1 MTTSIIQTKSDI
13 ERTNTLLGKAPPVYR
28 QAYSDRTSWL
38 MACFSELAYKKF
50 NPPVLNLSTANK
62 LESILERT
70 SSSKLSF
77 EKIRQLV
84 SAFAYDS
91 EEEKE
96 SLIADLNELKAE
108 LLETFDSNGSQAIL
122 IRTSRFLVLS
132 FRGTEATSWRDI
144 KSDAYAVLKSCETG
158 GKVHSGFDA
167 AFNVIE
173 RDIINALE
181 KFPNLPLFITGH
193 SLGGALATIAAK
205 RLTHKGGNAA
215 CYTFGSPRV
224 ADDHWLMTMKT
235 PIYRVVNASDSVT
248 MVPPADVLI
257 TSLSWLLGLL
267 PGVGDSVKRS
277 LREKFGKYLHGG
289 DMRYLTSISPGD
301 YKSTRLLYHVD
312 IWYRFRG
319 WLNNKLPW
327 TSVLADHSISIY
339 RKKLEQIA
347 LERNK

>member
-1 MTTSIIQTKSDI
+1 MTTSIIRTKSDVV
-13 ERTNTLLGKAPPVYR
+13 RTKTLLDKTPPVYR

-38 MACFSELAYKKF
+38 MACFAELAYKKF
-50 NPPVLNLSTANK
+50 NPPLLNASTAEK
-62 LESILERT
+62 LESILEGR
-70 SSSKLSF
+70 SSGKFSID
-77 EKIRQLV
+77 KIKQLV
-84 SAFAYDS
+84 STFAYDS
-91 EEEKE
+91 EKEKE
-96 SLIADLNELKAE
+96 LLISDLTELKAE
-108 LLETFDSNGSQAIL
+108 LLETFDASGSQAIL

-144 KSDAYAVLKSCETG
+144 KSDANAVLKSCETG
-158 GKVHSGFDA
+158 GKVHSGFDD

-173 RDIINALE
+173 RDVINALE
-181 KFPNLPLFITGH
+181 QFPNLPLFITGH

-248 MVPPADVLI
+248 MVPPADVVI
-257 TSLSWLLGLL
+257 TSLSWILGFI
-267 PGVGDSVKRS
+267 PGVGNSVKRS

-289 DMRYLTSISPGD
+289 DMRYLTSISSGD

-339 RKKLEQIA
+339 RKKLEHIA